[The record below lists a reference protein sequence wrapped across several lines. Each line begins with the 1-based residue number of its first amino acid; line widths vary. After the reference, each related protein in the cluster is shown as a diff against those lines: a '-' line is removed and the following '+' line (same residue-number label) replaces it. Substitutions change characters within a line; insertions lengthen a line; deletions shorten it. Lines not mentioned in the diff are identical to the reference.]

1 MLYIALIC
9 IAAGLMLLLLPMVFR
24 VEKRRYIPAGDSY
37 VPSTDYPPAGAVRGS
52 ADAKGDA
59 LDIGA
64 ELPRG
69 GEKASPFDYKNESY
83 RMSDEL
89 PDIAEA
95 RLAGLDNLSAGED
108 HGITDDS
115 MEEGIFDELER
126 QLDDVVP
133 EEDTGES
140 HGDASGISA
149 ALFED
154 EAGAF
159 NLNDTAGAPDPDA
172 LDFSKLRRL
181 GKGRLEEVRDGLNFH
196 LGKAFYRFDFH
207 RIERAR
213 SSEKFLALKL
223 KGGSSVRVF
232 LFEKPT
238 SYGDEIARSIQNY
251 RDGMEP
257 DVLSL

>member
-24 VEKRRYIPAGDSY
+24 VEKRRY
-37 VPSTDYPPAGAVRGS
+37 VPAGAVRGS
-52 ADAKGDA
+52 ADGRGEA
-59 LDIGA
+59 LDVGA
-64 ELPRG
+64 EPPRSGDKG
-69 GEKASPFDYKNESY
+69 GPLDYKNESY
-83 RMSDEL
+83 RISDEL

-95 RLAGLDNLSAGED
+95 RPAGLDTLSDGED
-108 HGITDDS
+108 HVITGDS

-133 EEDTGES
+133 EEDTGEPR
-140 HGDASGISA
+140 GDASGINA
-149 ALFED
+149 ALFDD

-159 NLNDTAGAPDPDA
+159 NLDDTAGAPDPDA
-172 LDFSKLRRL
+172 LDFSKFRRL
-181 GKGRLEEVRDGLNFH
+181 GKGQLEEVRDGLNFH

-213 SSEKFLALKL
+213 SGENFLALKL